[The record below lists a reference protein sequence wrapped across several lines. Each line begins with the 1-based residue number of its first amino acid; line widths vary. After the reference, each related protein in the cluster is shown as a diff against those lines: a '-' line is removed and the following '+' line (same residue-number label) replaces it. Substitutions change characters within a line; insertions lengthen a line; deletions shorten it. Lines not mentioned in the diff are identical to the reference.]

1 MFEAGRRYSDTPVA
15 GVSLGP
21 VDTAVL
27 ARLVSEGFA
36 RYDTASVT
44 TVGETTGMGGFVRA
58 GPVVGPAYAAIDP
71 TTGALVNPRVGA
83 SLTVPCAL
91 NPMMTVWSLRVT
103 SADSADTVTVYEMLG
118 GVETSI
124 GTLSVPA
131 GDSISDSYQ
140 KQFGAT
146 YRCAQA
152 GSATLTAE
160 VM

>member
-1 MFEAGRRYSDTPVA
+1 MAETYWPPRKLTVADNAAYVGAQGEPVLVLGSHGLVA
-15 GVSLGP
+15 GIALHDGITLGG
-21 VDTAVL
+21 VV
-27 ARLVSEGFA
+27 FA
-36 RYDTASVT
+36 NIN
-44 TVGETTGMGGFVRA
+44 GA
-58 GPVVGPAYAAIDP
+58 GTLND
-71 TTGALVNPRVGA
+71 PRVGS
-83 SLTVPCAL
+83 SLTVPCTL
-91 NPMMTVWSLRVT
+91 SPMTTVWSLRVT
-103 SADSADTVTVYEMLG
+103 SADGADTVTVYETID
-118 GVETSI
+118 GVESSI

>member
-1 MFEAGRRYSDTPVA
+1 MSVQNGL
-15 GVSLGP
+15 GVQSGVIP
-21 VDTAVL
+21 T
-27 ARLVSEGFA
+27 
-36 RYDTASVT
+36 
-44 TVGETTGMGGFVRA
+44 
-58 GPVVGPAYAAIDP
+58 IDP
-71 TTGALVNPRVGA
+71 TTGALVNPRVGS
-83 SLTVPCAL
+83 SLTVPCTL

-103 SADSADTVTVYEMLG
+103 SADSADTVTVYETIG

-131 GDSISDSYQ
+131 GDAISDSYQ

-146 YRCAQA
+146 YRCDQA

>member
-1 MFEAGRRYSDTPVA
+1 MAETYWPPRKLTVADNADYVGAQGEPVLVLGDDGLVA
-15 GVSLGP
+15 GMALHDGITLGG
-21 VDTAVL
+21 V
-27 ARLVSEGFA
+27 GFA
-36 RYDTASVT
+36 NISDS
-44 TVGETTGMGGFVRA
+44 
-58 GPVVGPAYAAIDP
+58 
-71 TTGALVNPRVGA
+71 TGAVFDPRVGA
-83 SLTVPCAL
+83 TLTVPCAL
-91 NPMMTVWSLRVT
+91 SPITTVWSLRIT
-103 SADSADTVTVYEMLG
+103 SADTADTVTVYETIA

-131 GDSISDSYQ
+131 YPADGATDSYQ

>member
-1 MFEAGRRYSDTPVA
+1 MAENFWPPRKLTVADNAASVGAPGEPVLVLGDDGLVA
-15 GVSLGP
+15 GLALSDGVTLGGKALP
-21 VDTAVL
+21 V
-27 ARLVSEGFA
+27 
-36 RYDTASVT
+36 
-44 TVGETTGMGGFVRA
+44 
-58 GPVVGPAYAAIDP
+58 IDP
-71 TTGALVNPRVGA
+71 TTGVLVNPLIGA
-83 SLTVPCAL
+83 TLTVPCTL
-91 NPMMTVWSLRVT
+91 SPITTVWSLRIT
-103 SADSADTVTVYEMLG
+103 SSDSGDTVTVYETLD

-131 GDSISDSYQ
+131 GAAVSDSYQ